1 MDSNENGNNSTLEQS
16 PKINGN
22 DTHSD
27 TTKEQDASVP
37 LEDTQNDFNWD
48 DEEFGKEQVNS
59 AIAVTTDN
67 LDDDEF
73 GDFDDFATPIEAKG
87 DDDFGDFGDF
97 ETTEELQQES
107 FADQDDK
114 DNDDEIP
121 KTPTKTEEYVRIDVV
136 NDSISISMYWHAVKM
151 VLDTYPRS
159 WIKPWR
165 SFRSYSRYICRNVV

>member
-1 MDSNENGNNSTLEQS
+1 MPRCTMDSNENGNNSTLEQS

-73 GDFDDFATPIEAKG
+73 GDFDDFATPIEAEG

-136 NDSISISMYWHAVKM
+136 NDNISISM
-151 VLDTYPRS
+151 
-159 WIKPWR
+159 
-165 SFRSYSRYICRNVV
+165 

>member
-1 MDSNENGNNSTLEQS
+1 MIKLEGLAPSMPRCTMDSNENGNNSTLEQS

-48 DEEFGKEQVNS
+48 DEEFGKEQVNP

-67 LDDDEF
+67 VDDDEF
-73 GDFDDFATPIEAKG
+73 GDFDDFATPIEAEG

-121 KTPTKTEEYVRIDVV
+121 KTSTKTEEYVRIDVV
-136 NDSISISMYWHAVKM
+136 NDSISISMY
-151 VLDTYPRS
+151 
-159 WIKPWR
+159 
-165 SFRSYSRYICRNVV
+165 